1 MTGPDLTA
9 ARARLGEMWN
19 LPRPLKKAEL
29 GRLLRLGSRDPGE
42 SVSDWES
49 GKTRVPGP
57 AVVAVQMMLNGA
69 LPPDGIG
76 SIAP

>member
-49 GKTRVPGP
+49 ERTRIPGP
-57 AVVAVQMMLNGA
+57 AIVAVQMMLAGA
-69 LPPDGIG
+69 LPPGG
-76 SIAP
+76 LSSI